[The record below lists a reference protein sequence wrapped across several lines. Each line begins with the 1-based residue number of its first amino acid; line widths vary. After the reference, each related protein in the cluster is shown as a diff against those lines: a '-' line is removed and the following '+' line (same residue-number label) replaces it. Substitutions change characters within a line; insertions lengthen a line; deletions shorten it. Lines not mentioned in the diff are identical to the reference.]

1 MTQDPTAVDE
11 SSPDYFAE
19 EAATFGD
26 RLAAAR
32 DAAGFT
38 QRDLASRLGIMVK
51 TLRAWEDDRS
61 EPRANKLQMLA
72 GMLNVSMSW
81 LISGQGDGVAG
92 DPEPNDM
99 STKDILA
106 EMRALRAE
114 SVRLTSRLGR
124 LEKRLRG
131 VLQ

>member
-1 MTQDPTAVDE
+1 MTKDPDAVDE
-11 SSPDYFAE
+11 TSPEYFAE

-32 DAAGFT
+32 DAAGFS
-38 QRDLASRLGIMVK
+38 QGDLAGRLGVMTK

-72 GMLNVSMSW
+72 GILNVSMSW
-81 LISGQGDGVAG
+81 LISGQGDGVSS
-92 DPEPNDM
+92 DLDVEDM
-99 STKDILA
+99 TTNDILA
-106 EMRALRAE
+106 EMRSLRAE
-114 SVRLTSRLGR
+114 SIRLTARLGR